1 MSEKLF
7 LSPLQHCAP
16 IAIVLCVLC
25 CNCNQ
30 WSMCT
35 VHCVNCVHC
44 APLAIVLLW
53 SRWWDRHN
61 CHGRL
66 LSNYGEEPTR
76 RLTLLVTTTQFLK
89 CTCNMSPMT
98 LPLFKS
104 SLSAMHYSLIK
115 ELQWV
120 TTQFLKCTNVTDVTA
135 HMQNCGVT
143 NISSL

>member
-1 MSEKLF
+1 MRY
-7 LSPLQHCAP
+7 CAQCAL
-16 IAIVLCVLC
+16 AIVTSGLCAL
-25 CNCNQ
+25 
-30 WSMCT
+30 CT
-35 VHCVNCVHC
+35 VHCASALCELCALCPTCNC
-44 APLAIVLLW
+44 ARLW

-76 RLTLLVTTTQFLK
+76 RLTLLVTCTQFLK

-120 TTQFLKCTNVTDVTA
+120 TTQFLKCTSVTGVTA
-135 HMQNCGVT
+135 HMQNCGLT